1 MWSRKKK
8 NRRVFAW
15 LSDTHGGKN
24 TGLLNPDTVLVRVK
38 DDGSKEDWQPE
49 PSTTQR
55 WLWSVYMSA
64 VGELEEYAADSEI
77 IVAHGG
83 DITHGDRHGDTIPE
97 TTRED
102 QRKIAAENLLPLL
115 MLPRVTKVRFLTGTE
130 VHVPDCAEVRI
141 AARLQNDTG
150 LDIAVWHHARF
161 SLLPDIVDGAHHG
174 PHPGSRDWL
183 KGNVARYYLKD
194 CIYADRRAGKEP
206 ARIYMRGHYHRF
218 VPESITEMWEGKLY
232 KHDLIVIPSL
242 SGPDGYVRK
251 ILKSSPILQ
260 AGIIALEFI
269 DGHLEEIR
277 PFIDEKDLRTEETL

>member
-24 TGLLNPDTVLVRVK
+24 TGLLNPDTVLVKVK
-38 DDGSKEDWQPE
+38 DDGSTEKWKPE
-49 PSTTQR
+49 PSLVQR
-55 WLWSVYMSA
+55 WLWSVYMWTI
-64 VGELEEYAADSEI
+64 GELAEYAGDAEI
-77 IVAHGG
+77 LIAHGG

-102 QRKIAAENLLPLL
+102 QRQIAVENFLPLL
-115 MLPRVTKVRFLTGTE
+115 TLPQVTKLRILTGTQ
-130 VHVPDCAEVRI
+130 VHVPECAEVRV
-141 AARLQNDTG
+141 AARLRRDT
-150 LDIAVWHHARF
+150 DIDISVYHHARF
-161 SLLPDIVDGAHHG
+161 SLSPDVVDGAHHG

-183 KGNVARYYLKD
+183 RGNVARYYLKD

-218 VPESITEMWEGKLY
+218 VPESITELWEGQIH
-232 KHDLIVIPSL
+232 KHDLVVVPSM

-251 ILKSSPILQ
+251 ILKSTPILQ

-269 DGHLEEIR
+269 DGYLTDIQ
-277 PFIDEKDLRTEETL
+277 PFIDEKDLRTEEVL